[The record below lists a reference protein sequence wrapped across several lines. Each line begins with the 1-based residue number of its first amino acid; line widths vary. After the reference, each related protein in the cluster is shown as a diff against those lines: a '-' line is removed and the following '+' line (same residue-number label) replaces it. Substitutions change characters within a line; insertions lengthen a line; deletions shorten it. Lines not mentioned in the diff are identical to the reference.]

1 MQYLTN
7 AFSLQ
12 MLIKLLRKDWETAV
26 YIKELD
32 VEEAKAYLSTYFV
45 SAVGHQ
51 GTAEF
56 LFKLLGIQVPVNR
69 AQIELLPGD
78 RLIVVQPW
86 GARLQPGQELTA
98 DVMMELY
105 KQGKVKF
112 IMVRIP

>member
-1 MQYLTN
+1 MLYLSN

-12 MLIKLLRKDWETAV
+12 MLSKLLRKDWETAI

-32 VEEAKAYLSTYFV
+32 VEETKTYLSIYFV

-56 LFKLLGIQVPVNR
+56 LTKLLGIQVPVNR

-98 DVMMELY
+98 DMMKELFN
-105 KQGKVKF
+105 QGKVKF
-112 IMVRIP
+112 IMIRIP

>member
-1 MQYLTN
+1 MLYLSN

-12 MLIKLLRKDWETAV
+12 MLGKLLRKDTETPV
-26 YIKELD
+26 YIRELSA
-32 VEEAKAYLSTYFV
+32 EEAKAYLSTYFV
-45 SAVGHQ
+45 SAIGHQ

-56 LFKLLGIQVPVNR
+56 LTKLLGIQVPLNR

-78 RLIVVQPW
+78 RLIVMQPW

-98 DVMMELY
+98 DVMMDLY

-112 IMVRIP
+112 IMIRIP

>member
-1 MQYLTN
+1 MLYLSN

-12 MLIKLLRKDWETAV
+12 MLGKLLRKDTETPV
-26 YIKELD
+26 YIRELSA
-32 VEEAKAYLSTYFV
+32 EEAKAYLSTYFV
-45 SAVGHQ
+45 SAIGHQ

-56 LFKLLGIQVPVNR
+56 LSKLLGIQVPVNR

-98 DVMMELY
+98 DVMMDLY

-112 IMVRIP
+112 IMIRIP

>member
-1 MQYLTN
+1 MLYLSN

-12 MLIKLLRKDWETAV
+12 MLVKALKEGLGDSRL
-26 YIKELD
+26 YQELD
-32 VEEAKAYLSTYFV
+32 VEEAKTYLSTYFV
-45 SAVGHQ
+45 SAIGHQ

-56 LFKLLGIQVPVNR
+56 LSKLLGIQVPVNR

-98 DVMMELY
+98 DVMMDLY

-112 IMVRIP
+112 IMIRIP

>member
-1 MQYLTN
+1 MQYLSN

-12 MLIKLLRKDWETAV
+12 MLSKLLRKDWETAV

-32 VEEAKAYLSTYFV
+32 VEEVKADLSTYFV
-45 SAVGHQ
+45 SAIGHE

-56 LFKLLGIQVPVNR
+56 LLRLLGIQVPLNR
-69 AQIELLPGD
+69 TQIELLPGD

>member
-1 MQYLTN
+1 MLTR
-7 AFSLQ
+7 
-12 MLIKLLRKDWETAV
+12 LLRKDWETAI

-51 GTAEF
+51 GTAKF
-56 LFKLLGIQVPVNR
+56 LTKLLGIQVPLNR
-69 AQIELLPGD
+69 AQIELMPGD
-78 RLIVVQPW
+78 RLIVVMPW

-98 DVMMELY
+98 DVMMELFN
-105 KQGKVKF
+105 QGKVKF

>member
-1 MQYLTN
+1 
-7 AFSLQ
+7 
-12 MLIKLLRKDWETAV
+12 MLSKLLRKDTETPV
-26 YIKELD
+26 YIRELST
-32 VEEAKAYLSTYFV
+32 EEAKAYLSTYFV

-56 LFKLLGIQVPVNR
+56 LTKLLGIQVPVSR
-69 AQIELLPGD
+69 RQIELTLGD

-86 GARLQPGQELTA
+86 DVRLNPGQELTA

-112 IMVRIP
+112 IMVEIP